1 MSEQGT
7 VMKRARGWAM
17 NSSLHRRLAYGL
29 VAAALIAGIATVA
42 IMVGA
47 FKAALDVKVI
57 LNLIYLDGIILL
69 LLGLVIAWRLVSVWQ
84 ERRSG
89 QAGSGLHLRLVMLFG
104 LVAVTPA
111 ILVAVFSAVF
121 INYGLDVW
129 FNQQVSSTINQ
140 SRVVADA
147 YLNEHRKNIYA
158 DAFAIT
164 SDLNFNAPR
173 MNSDP
178 RRLNQILS
186 RYAALRSLSE
196 ALVIN
201 SSGRILA
208 RSEFSLSI
216 KAYKIPGDVL
226 AQANRGKITILSSDE
241 DGRIRA
247 IVRLQSFVDAFLL
260 VERFVDPQ
268 VISHVKR
275 IKDLVGRY
283 QAIKKERSGIQI
295 SFVLIFVVVA
305 VLLLLAAIWIGLTV
319 ATQLARPISSLIT
332 AAQSVS
338 EGDLDVRVD
347 TTDRTDEISTLGRV
361 FNAMT
366 GQLKNS
372 QQGLMDANRQIDE
385 RRRFTETVLSGVSA
399 GVIGLDAEGHIHLPN
414 RSASELLGTD
424 LQQSI
429 GKKLDDTI
437 PEMAGLLAKVMR
449 RSGQT
454 HQEEIKIGRDGQFHT
469 LMVSAAT
476 ERLDNQVIGYVITFD
491 DVTDL
496 LSAQRKA
503 AWSDVAR
510 RIAHEIKNP
519 LTPIQLSAERLKRKY
534 LSEIKSDPE
543 TFASCTDTI
552 IRQVEDLHRMVD
564 EFSSFAR
571 MPQLSLRDENLSEIC
586 RQALSLEHNRHPDI
600 EYIPELPGADTK
612 LYCDHRQV
620 SRALTNLL
628 KNAAESITGRQD
640 DSGDPAFKGR
650 VGLTITVDKN
660 KGGKRGEDL
669 EKDEDIV
676 TVAIRDNGRGL
687 PEQDPESLTEP
698 YVTTRT
704 KGTGLGLAIVK
715 KIMEDHNG
723 RLILANGND
732 EGAVVSLV
740 FPPMEKLANGNG
752 AQDPVDEDPMKV
764 ATSLVGR
771 KL

>member
-1 MSEQGT
+1 MSEPGA
-7 VMKRARGWAM
+7 VMERVRGWAKDGV
-17 NSSLHRRLAYGL
+17 LHRRLAYLL
-29 VAAALIAGIATVA
+29 VAAAVIAGIATVV

-47 FKAALDVKVI
+47 FKTALDVKII
-57 LNLIYLDGIILL
+57 LNLVYLDGIILL
-69 LLGLVIAWRLVSVWQ
+69 LLGLVIAWRLVTVWQ
-84 ERRSG
+84 DRRSG
-89 QAGSGLHLRLVMLFG
+89 QAGSGLHVRLVMLFG

-129 FNQQVSSTINQ
+129 FNQHVSTTINQ

-147 YLNEHRKNIYA
+147 YLKEHRKNIFA
-158 DAFAIT
+158 DAFAIA
-164 SDLNFNAPR
+164 SDLNFNAPLT
-173 MNSDP
+173 NNNP
-178 RRLNQILS
+178 QRLNQILS
-186 RYAALRSLSE
+186 RYAAVRSLSE

-201 SSGRILA
+201 KSGRILA

-216 KAYKIPGDVL
+216 KAYKIPGNVL
-226 AQANRGKITILSSDE
+226 EQANRGKITILSSDE
-241 DGRIRA
+241 EGRIRA

-260 VERFVDPQ
+260 VERFVDPK

-295 SFVLIFVVVA
+295 SFVMIFVVVA

-338 EGDLDVRVD
+338 EGDLDVRVNA
-347 TTDRTDEISTLGRV
+347 TDSPDEISTLGRV
-361 FNAMT
+361 FNTMT
-366 GQLKNS
+366 AQLKNS

-385 RRRFTETVLSGVSA
+385 RRRFTETVLAGVSA

-414 RSASELLGTD
+414 RSASELLGKD

-429 GKKLDDTI
+429 GKKLDEAV
-437 PEMAGLLAKVMR
+437 PEMAALLAKVMQ

-454 HQEEIKIGRDGQFHT
+454 HQEEIKVGRDGQFHT

-476 ERLDNQVIGYVITFD
+476 ERLDYQVIGYVITFD

-543 TFASCTDTI
+543 IFSSCTDTI

-571 MPQLSLRDENLSEIC
+571 MPQLSLKDENLSEIC
-586 RQALSLEHNRHPDI
+586 RQALALEHNRHPEI
-600 EYIPELPGADTK
+600 EYVSDLSDEDVK

-628 KNAAESITGRQD
+628 KNAAESITGRRGD
-640 DSGDPAFKGR
+640 LNDPAFKGSI
-650 VGLTITVDKN
+650 GLTITVSPAETSGD
-660 KGGKRGEDL
+660 KGGEENL
-669 EKDEDIV
+669 V

-687 PEQDPESLTEP
+687 PEKDPEVLTEP

-723 RLILANGND
+723 RLILADGNGDGN
-732 EGAVVSLV
+732 GAVVSLV
-740 FPPMEKLANGNG
+740 FPPVEKLAHNNG
-752 AQDPVDEDPMKV
+752 AQAPADEDPMKI
-764 ATSLVGR
+764 ATNLVGR
-771 KL
+771 EL